1 MTSCHFPLKKVGF
14 SRHVPGVPGREV
26 VKSTKNGSGER
37 EKQGISTEYAGR
49 AGSLSCL
56 CRRQLPDGWPG
67 VSPAG
72 TGG

>member
-1 MTSCHFPLKKVGF
+1 MTICHFPLKKVGF
-14 SRHVPGVPGREV
+14 YRHVPGVPGGEV

-49 AGSLSCL
+49 AGSAD
-56 CRRQLPDGWPG
+56 CRRSRQVPDGWPG